1 MHGQAS
7 PLRQMLLPLT
17 LAAISVNCGDDA
29 VCGVAEDDSA
39 QIVGSMTS
47 ENVAWEN
54 WRSSPNN
61 DCGETG
67 GPVSLTIEADQ
78 STMASR
84 RLTLCLPRPDKL
96 SSSPVDVNDRA
107 LIRVIDIFADI
118 EGGNC
123 LASLD
128 RSAPLTGTLAF
139 PGICD
144 AGLHPDGYGVLFDL
158 SAPMTITCGADTRS
172 EVMVFSASA
181 AVTATR
187 QPQTAR

>member
-1 MHGQAS
+1 MTI
-7 PLRQMLLPLT
+7 LLPLL
-17 LAAISVNCGDDA
+17 LAGQSLHCGDDA
-29 VCGVAEDDSA
+29 VCGIAEDDSA

-47 ENVAWEN
+47 ENVVWEN

-67 GPVSLTIEADQ
+67 GPVSLTVEADQ

-96 SSSPVDVNDRA
+96 SSGAVDVNDA
-107 LIRVIDIFADI
+107 GLIRVIDIFADV

-128 RSAPLTGTLAF
+128 RSMPLTGTLAF

-144 AGLHPDGYGVLFDL
+144 KGLHPGGYGILFDL
-158 SAPMTITCGADTRS
+158 SAPMTITCGQDSRS
-172 EVMVFSASA
+172 EVMVFSESA
-181 AVTATR
+181 AVTATA
-187 QPQTAR
+187 QP